1 MTPSNGHL
9 VFISNKLEEYI
20 QRYGTDHINRY
31 IDFYSST
38 SNQNLREIFALLHYK
53 LNGLF
58 KYLNGRITNGH
69 YTAHESRELLYLIDE
84 VKTLKSNLKGTDFDF
99 EVLSEYEA
107 KLIECEGFLKN
118 SGGSAIPS
126 EFVKVGIV
134 EAKPIFLSKSHISI
148 KRANGQDSFAIQLVG
163 KGSYATV
170 FKYKDDFYDRMFAL
184 KRANKDLTDK
194 EYQRFKI
201 EFETMKK
208 LKSPYVIE
216 VYTFDE
222 AKRQYIMEYAD
233 ETLDSYISM
242 RNQKIDMIERINLVR
257 QVFRAFSYINSQDVF
272 HRDISTTNILL
283 KKYDALVVV
292 KVSDFGLVKQKSKKL
307 TSQSSEIKGV
317 LNDQKLEMLGFNNYE
332 IRHETFALTRLVYFI
347 ITGKLRIEQHRCAGF
362 NEFIQKGISDHL
374 GDRYASVDMMR
385 AEFNKIAD
393 LLKGR

>member
-31 IDFYSST
+31 IDLYGSISD
-38 SNQNLREIFALLHYK
+38 QNLREIFALLHYK
-53 LNGLF
+53 INDLF

-84 VKTLKSNLKGTDFDF
+84 LNTLKANLKGTDFDF
-99 EVLSEYEA
+99 ELLPEYEA
-107 KLIECEGFLKN
+107 KIVECEGFLEN
-118 SGGSAIPS
+118 SGGSKIPND
-126 EFVKVGIV
+126 FVKIGLV
-134 EAKPIFLSKSHISI
+134 EAKPLFLSKSHISV
-148 KRANGQDSFAIQLVG
+148 KRANRQESFGIQLVG
-163 KGSYATV
+163 QGSYATV
-170 FKYKDDFYDRMFAL
+170 FKYKDDFYDRIFAL

-194 EYQRFKI
+194 EYHRFKI

-216 VYTFDE
+216 VYSFDE

-233 ETLDSYISM
+233 ETLNSYISSH
-242 RNQKIDMIERINLVR
+242 NQKITMTERINLVR
-257 QVFRAFSYINSQDVF
+257 QVFRAFSYINSQDVL

-283 KKYDALVVV
+283 KKYDAFVVV
-292 KVSDFGLVKQKSKKL
+292 KVSDFGLVKQKSRKL

-317 LNDQKLEMLGFNNYE
+317 LNDPKLEMLGFNNYE

-347 ITGKLRIEQHRCAGF
+347 ITGKLRIEHHRSSGF
-362 NEFIQKGISDHL
+362 SMFVQKGISDDL
-374 GDRYASVDMMR
+374 DDRYPSVDIMR
-385 AEFNKIAD
+385 AAFNKIVD
-393 LLKGR
+393 ELN